1 MPSPPQTYSCS
12 ITIQSTEAGNT
23 FYARVRGGDVAG
35 NGMGAWVDGS
45 ETLTVINNAGVDE
58 DPPVVSNITLS
69 TTSVDVTSSSQVV
82 TVSAY
87 ISDESD
93 IQYMNFYLYAY
104 DGSKQLPCQISGASS
119 APSSLRLSILF
130 NWPAKNLTVALSF
143 SSTVSLTTC

>member
-1 MPSPPQTYSCS
+1 
-12 ITIQSTEAGNT
+12 
-23 FYARVRGGDVAG
+23 
-35 NGMGAWVDGS
+35 MGAWVDGS

-93 IQYMNFYLYAY
+93 IQYMN
-104 DGSKQLPCQISGASS
+104 I
-119 APSSLRLSILF
+119 LSICIR
-130 NWPAKNLTVALSF
+130 WIKTASLSD
-143 SSTVSLTTC
+143 

>member
-1 MPSPPQTYSCS
+1 MR
-12 ITIQSTEAGNT
+12 ELE
-23 FYARVRGGDVAG
+23 VEMLLEMVL
-35 NGMGAWVDGS
+35 GAWVDGS

-93 IQYMNFYLYAY
+93 IQYMNSIYMHTMDQNSFLV
-104 DGSKQLPCQISGASS
+104 
-119 APSSLRLSILF
+119 RLVVLHCLLLLKHIVAQSPYNLQKLGILSMRELEVEMLLEMV
-130 NWPAKNLTVALSF
+130 WVLG
-143 SSTVSLTTC
+143 

>member
-1 MPSPPQTYSCS
+1 
-12 ITIQSTEAGNT
+12 
-23 FYARVRGGDVAG
+23 
-35 NGMGAWVDGS
+35 MGAWVDGS

-104 DGSKQLPCQISGASS
+104 DGSKQLPCQISGASL
-119 APSSLRLSILF
+119 PSPPQTYSCSITIQSTEAGNTF
-130 NWPAKNLTVALSF
+130 YARVRGGDVAGNGMGAWVDGSETLTVINNG
-143 SSTVSLTTC
+143 